1 MIVGILYTMIC
12 NEIKRIEHCRLVV
25 YCGSITDYD
34 FCINLY
40 KSIMIIIDE
49 ILFLDFKK
57 KKRKGKN

>member
-12 NEIKRIEHCRLVV
+12 NKIKRIEHCRLVV

-49 ILFLDFKK
+49 ILFLDL
-57 KKRKGKN
+57 

>member
-34 FCINLY
+34 FCSSFNNLY

-49 ILFLDFKK
+49 ILFL
-57 KKRKGKN
+57 NL